1 MNEPELESRQKVS
14 LKCSVNL
21 KQNSLLAE
29 EIILPLSSVL
39 LGIRC
44 VGSSDTFWKDNCVK
58 GRVLSREI
66 QLFIGVPLI
75 CPMFFLKQL
84 Y

>member
-1 MNEPELESRQKVS
+1 MNEPKVESRRKGS
-14 LKCSVNL
+14 PKCSVNI

-39 LGIRC
+39 LGIHC

-58 GRVLSREI
+58 GRVPSREI

-75 CPMFFLKQL
+75 CPMFFFFS
-84 Y
+84 

>member
-1 MNEPELESRQKVS
+1 MNEPELESRQKFS
-14 LKCSVNL
+14 FKCSVNL
-21 KQNSLLAE
+21 KQKSLLE

-75 CPMFFLKQL
+75 RPMFFFKQL